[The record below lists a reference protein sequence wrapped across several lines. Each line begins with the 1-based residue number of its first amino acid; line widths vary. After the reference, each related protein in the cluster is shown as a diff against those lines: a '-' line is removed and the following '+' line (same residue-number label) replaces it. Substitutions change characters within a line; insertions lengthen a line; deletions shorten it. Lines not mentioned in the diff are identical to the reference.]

1 MKLGY
6 IGLGKMGKNMVLR
19 FLEKGIEVVAW
30 NRSPQPLEDVKKAGA
45 DTTGSIYELISKLET
60 PRTIWLMITAGETVD
75 LILNKLSGKL
85 SPGDLIIDGGNS
97 FYKDSIRR
105 ASELSKH
112 GIHFMDIGTSGG
124 IKSAREGACLMI
136 GGSKEDYERVLDVVK
151 AAAAPGAYGH
161 LGPVGAGHFAKMVHN
176 AIEYGMMEAI
186 AEGAVILKYS
196 DFKYDLRDVF
206 KVYSNTSII
215 QSRLIDWTLAELNV
229 DSNLT
234 NISSV
239 IGSGGAG
246 KKVLAEAHWTVK
258 EAKEKG
264 IDVPVMEDSIKV
276 RDESD
281 KDAEDSPQGFRNK
294 VVAAMRWQF
303 GGHPVK
309 K

>member
-19 FLEKGIEVVAW
+19 LLEQEIEVVAW
-30 NRSPQPLEDVKKAGA
+30 NRSPEPLEEVFKAGA
-45 DTTGSIYELISKLET
+45 VKAASIDDLIKKLEP
-60 PRTIWLMITAGETVD
+60 PRSIWLMVTAGEVVD
-75 LILNKLSGKL
+75 EFIKQLSKKLD
-85 SPGDLIIDGGNS
+85 PGDLIIDGGNS
-97 FYKDSIRR
+97 YYKDTLKR
-105 ASELSKH
+105 AKNLSKK
-112 GIHFMDIGTSGG
+112 GIHFMDVGTSGG

-136 GGSKEDYERVLDVVK
+136 GGLKEDYERILEVVK
-151 AAAAPGAYGH
+151 AAAAPEAYDH

-176 AIEYGMMEAI
+176 AVEYGMMEAI
-186 AEGAVILKYS
+186 GEGAAVLKTS
-196 DFKYDLRDVF
+196 DFKFDLREVF
-206 KVYSNTSII
+206 RVYSNTSII
-215 QSRLIDWTLAELNV
+215 QSRLVSWTLAELNN
-229 DSNLT
+229 DPNLS

-239 IGSGGAG
+239 IGSGGAA
-246 KKVLAEAHWTVK
+246 KKVLAEAHWTLM

-264 IDVPVMEDSIKV
+264 IEIPVIEDSIKV

-281 KDAEDSPQGFRNK
+281 KVLENSPEGFRNK

>member
-1 MKLGY
+1 MKIGY
-6 IGLGKMGKNMVLR
+6 IGLGRMGKNMVLR
-19 FLEKGIEVVAW
+19 FLEQGIEVVAW
-30 NRSPQPLEDVKKAGA
+30 NRSPKPLEEVKKAGA
-45 DTTGSIYELISKLET
+45 QTAASIDELISKLET
-60 PRTIWLMITAGETVD
+60 PRTIWVMVTAGETVD
-75 LILNKLSGKL
+75 LILKELAEKLE
-85 SPGDLIIDGGNS
+85 PGDLVIDGGNS

-105 ASELSKH
+105 AKVLAEK

-136 GGSKEDYERVLDVVK
+136 GGSKEDYKRIIYIAK
-151 AAAAPGAYGH
+151 AAAAPDAYGH

-186 AEGAVILKYS
+186 GEGAAVLKYS
-196 DFKYDLRDVF
+196 DFKYDLRSVF

-215 QSRLIDWTLAELNV
+215 QSRLVDWTLAEFNV
-229 DSNLT
+229 DPTLSC
-234 NISSV
+234 ISSV

-246 KKVLAEAHWTVK
+246 KKVLAETHWTVR

-264 IDVPVMEDSIKV
+264 IKVPVMEDSIKV

-281 KDAEDSPQGFRNK
+281 KDIEDSPQGFRNK